1 MKESIIKR
9 AFTALLVIGIC
20 VLLIQGMDL
29 DHEDKSDSPLTE
41 FYVEN
46 YEETGAINLV
56 EAILFDYRGYD
67 TFGELLVLYIAI
79 TGIIILGKEI
89 IRPKEEGKDERGEES

>member
-1 MKESIIKR
+1 MKESIFKR
-9 AFTALLVIGIC
+9 VFTGIIVVFICMMLLY
-20 VLLIQGMDL
+20 GMDL
-29 DHEDKSDSPLTE
+29 GHEDKSDSPLTE

-79 TGIIILGKEI
+79 TGVIILGKEI
-89 IRPKEEGKDERGEES
+89 IKPKEQDGGGEES

>member
-1 MKESIIKR
+1 
-9 AFTALLVIGIC
+9 
-20 VLLIQGMDL
+20 MDL
-29 DHEDKSDSPLTE
+29 GHEDKSESPLTE

-46 YEETGAINLV
+46 YEETGAVNLV

-79 TGIIILGKEI
+79 AGVIILGKEI
-89 IRPKEEGKDERGEES
+89 IKPKEKDERGEKT